1 MSSLSG
7 RLGGREPLSSLP
19 GRLGGRGPY
28 LGGWGGWE
36 PLGSLTQAYCWAV
49 GGRETHGL
57 PTLAVGRKG
66 AQGLLTLPLGFLPGR
81 SKCMETLGSLPGRLG
96 NLKPG
101 QCACAGG
108 PFNC

>member
-7 RLGGREPLSSLP
+7 RLCGREPLSSLP

-28 LGGWGGWE
+28 LGGWRGWE

-57 PTLAVGRKG
+57 PTWAIGRKG
-66 AQGLLTLPLGFLPGR
+66 AQGLPTLPLG
-81 SKCMETLGSLPGRLG
+81 LG
-96 NLKPG
+96 NRNAWKPW
-101 QCACAGG
+101 ALYLGG
-108 PFNC
+108 WEV